1 MKNIFC
7 PGINFNSIIVAPPSC
22 TLYLLAS
29 LAFNLKQL
37 LFVCYLQ
44 AKRKVLMRLP

>member
-1 MKNIFC
+1 MENNFC
-7 PGINFNSIIVAPPSC
+7 PGINFHSIIVAPSC